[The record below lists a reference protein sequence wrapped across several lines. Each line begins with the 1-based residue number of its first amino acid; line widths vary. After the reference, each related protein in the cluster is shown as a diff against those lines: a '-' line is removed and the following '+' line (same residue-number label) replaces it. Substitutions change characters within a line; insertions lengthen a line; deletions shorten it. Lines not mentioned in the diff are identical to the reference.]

1 MIVYKINYLKLIK
14 TTLLVMITINTFSIQ
29 IFSKD
34 IQMFYPEPD
43 PPVAKHHTT
52 NATSVSNANIQ
63 RSPNIEWKF
72 HKTED
77 NKHPNGIEQQMVWLA
92 NRARANP
99 SQEGIWLAT
108 TDDNRIAFP
117 RRYFNVDVQILQD
130 EFNGYSTTPP
140 AAFDVRLYR
149 AAKAHC
155 DDLISRDAQDHTGQ
169 FDRIKNESFSYARVR
184 GIVFSYAD
192 DAVNA
197 HAGFNIDWGGGTSD
211 GMQVGRGHRK
221 AIMSLDDNYAN
232 VGYASVEES
241 NPATSVGPFVI
252 TGNYC
257 KAASKQD
264 HFNRFIVG
272 TVWEDLNEN
281 NMYDPGEGK
290 GNITVMPDN
299 GEYYAITSDSGGY
312 AIPITASGD
321 YQVLFSGNA
330 CPEMSFVVTVQDES
344 VLLDYEVGD
353 INMFGDIDNNA
364 KIEIADAIIALR
376 VVSGYM
382 PISGINLD
390 ADVDGDSKI
399 GMKEVLYL
407 MKILG
412 EF

>member
-1 MIVYKINYLKLIK
+1 MTVYQIKKLIK
-14 TTLLVMITINTFSIQ
+14 TTLLVIVTINAFSNQ
-29 IFSKD
+29 ILSKD

-52 NATSVSNANIQ
+52 NVTSLSNENFQ
-63 RSPNIEWKF
+63 RSPNKEWKF
-72 HKTED
+72 HKTGD

-108 TDDNRIAFP
+108 TDDNRIALP

-130 EFNGYSTTPP
+130 EFHAYSPMPP

-149 AAKAHC
+149 AAKVHS

-169 FDRIKNESFSYARVR
+169 LERIKNEGFSYSSYR
-184 GIVFSYAD
+184 GIVFAYAD

-211 GMQVGRGHRK
+211 GMQAGRGHRK
-221 AIMSLDDNYAN
+221 AIMSLGGNYSN

-241 NPATSVGPFVI
+241 NPSTGVGPFVI

-272 TVWEDLNEN
+272 TVWEDLDEN

-312 AIPITASGD
+312 AIPVTTGTYEI
-321 YQVLFSGNA
+321 LFSGNDLA
-330 CPEMSFVVTVQDES
+330 DMSFFVTVQDKS
-344 VLLDYEVGD
+344 ILLDYKVDNIGVIGD
-353 INMFGDIDNNA
+353 INNNS
-364 KIEIADAIIALR
+364 KIELADLIIGLR
-376 VVSGYM
+376 IISGNTPVSGV
-382 PISGINLD
+382 NLD
-390 ADVDGDSKI
+390 ADVDGDSRI
-399 GMKEVLYL
+399 GMEEILYL
-407 MKILG
+407 LKIIG
-412 EF
+412 YNDF